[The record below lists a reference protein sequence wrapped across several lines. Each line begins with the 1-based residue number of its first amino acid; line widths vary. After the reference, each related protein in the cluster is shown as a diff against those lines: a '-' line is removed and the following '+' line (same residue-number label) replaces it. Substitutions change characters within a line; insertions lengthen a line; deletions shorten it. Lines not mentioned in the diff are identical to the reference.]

1 MEVREMTMNDIETR
15 SSEIAEELEKGG
27 DVETLEAEVKELEER
42 KAEIL
47 KEAEERKKMLEEVE
61 RTSLETV
68 KLTEKENEME
78 IRNSKQYIDAFANY
92 IKTGKDAECRALLTE
107 NVSGGTVPV
116 PEFVYDIIKTAWE
129 REDVMSRVRK
139 TAMDGNLKVGF
150 EISGSDAVVH
160 VEGSGAI
167 DPETLTH
174 GIVTLVPQS
183 IKKLVQISDEA
194 YDLRGEAFLRYIYD
208 EIAYKIAKK
217 EADVLVTA
225 IMNLPQTA
233 TGTSPAAQKLV
244 AAPALGTIA
253 QAIAL
258 LSDEASNPVVIMNKA
273 SWGAFKAA
281 QYAANFA
288 ADPFEGLPV
297 LFNNTLPAYV
307 SGTQTVYA
315 IVGDLEQGALANYP
329 KGDDIQFKFDELTKK
344 DEDIIEI
351 LGRRFVGL
359 GVVANNAFALI
370 ASPQDESEG

>member
-1 MEVREMTMNDIETR
+1 MEIREMTMNDIETR
-15 SSEIAEELEKGG
+15 SLEIAEELEKGG
-27 DVETLEAEVKELEER
+27 DVETLEAEVRELEER

-47 KEAEERKKMLEEVE
+47 KETEERKKMLEEVE

-68 KLTEKENEME
+68 KITEKENEME

-150 EISGSDAVVH
+150 EINGSDAVVH

-167 DPETLTH
+167 DPEILTH

-208 EIAYKIAKK
+208 EVAYKIAKK
-217 EADVLVTA
+217 EADVLVAA
-225 IMNLPQTA
+225 IMNLQETA
-233 TGTSPAAQKLV
+233 TATSPAASKLV
-244 AAPALGTIA
+244 ANPALGTIA

-273 SWGAFKAA
+273 TWGAFKAA
-281 QYAANFA
+281 QYSANFA
-288 ADPFEGLPV
+288 ADPFEGLAV
-297 LFNNTLPAYV
+297 LFNNTLPAYEA
-307 SGTQTVYA
+307 GTQEVYA

-359 GVVANNAFALI
+359 GVVANNAFVLI
-370 ASPQDESEG
+370 KSSQTGSK